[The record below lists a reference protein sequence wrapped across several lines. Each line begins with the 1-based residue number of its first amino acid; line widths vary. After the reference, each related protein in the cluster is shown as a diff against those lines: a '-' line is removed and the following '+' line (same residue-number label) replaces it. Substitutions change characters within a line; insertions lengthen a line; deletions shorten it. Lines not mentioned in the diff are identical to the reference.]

1 MAVVRMKD
9 QVGRWTREVASTCKA
24 GVRSDVLAGTHVI
37 VTHGSPEVIWD
48 VVAMR
53 G

>member
-1 MAVVRMKD
+1 MAVVRMKE
-9 QVGRWTREVASTCKA
+9 QVGREVASTCKA
-24 GVRSDVLAGTHVI
+24 GVRSDVMAGTHVI
-37 VTHGSPEVIWD
+37 VTHESPEVIWD